1 MTRLVRYQLIA
12 FLIVAVLGVVY
23 VGGRY
28 IRFDQM
34 LGFGKY
40 EVYVR
45 AEQTGG
51 AYDGSEVTYRGV
63 PVGRVGALHLTDAGV
78 LMELVI
84 DSSSPPIPASAHAVV
99 ANRSAI
105 GEQYVDLQPDTTEGP
120 FLHDGSI
127 IDTVTTPVP
136 VEQLLGSVDALAAT
150 VDLPALHTTITELAT
165 ALDGKGGELHGL
177 IDSLRTFTDTF
188 HHTLP
193 ETIQL
198 IRDGRIVLDTQA
210 QQSTEIRRF
219 SDGLEKLTAQLRDS
233 DPAVRR
239 LIGTGTDAGQQI
251 SALLDESGPA
261 LTADLTNLRALLLAV
276 SPQYYAVEP
285 LLQMLPQLSIGAS
298 ATAPG
303 DGTSHFGLVLE
314 TNNPPAC
321 TLGYE
326 GTQRILDEMKA
337 RDPDFDD
344 TRDEFPFNTEA
355 ACTVPFGNPTAVRGG
370 ARADLA
376 DPEIVQPWDDN
387 PKTDP
392 DKLNLNPIAEEI
404 AALLGVTPK
413 R

>member
-1 MTRLVRYQLIA
+1 MSRLVRYQLIA
-12 FLIVAVLGVVY
+12 VALVAVLGILY

-34 LGFGKY
+34 FGFGRY

-51 AYDGSEVTYRGV
+51 AYGGSEVTYRGV
-63 PVGRVGALHLTDAGV
+63 PVGRVNSLDITDDGV
-78 LMELVI
+78 LIELTI
-84 DSSSPPIPASAHAVV
+84 DTSSPPIPASAEAVV

-105 GEQYVDLQPDTTEGP
+105 GEQYVDLQPSSDEGP
-120 FLHDGSI
+120 FLRDGSI
-127 IDTVTTPVP
+127 IETVTTPVP
-136 VEQLLGSVDALAAT
+136 VEDLLGSVDTLAST
-150 VDLPALHTTITELAT
+150 TDLPALHSTITELGT
-165 ALDGKGGELHGL
+165 ALNGKGGELHGL
-177 IDSLRTFTDTF
+177 IDSLHRFTDRF
-188 HHTLP
+188 HESLP

-198 IRDGRIVLDTQA
+198 IRDGRVALGTQA
-210 QQSTEIRRF
+210 EQAGEIRRF
-219 SDGLEKLTAQLRDS
+219 STGLEQLTAQLRDS
-233 DPAVRR
+233 DPDLRR
-239 LIGTGTDAGQQI
+239 LIDTGTDAGGQLG
-251 SALLDESGPA
+251 ALIDESGPA
-261 LTADLTNLRALLLAV
+261 LTADLTNLRSLLHTV
-276 SPQYYAVEP
+276 SPEFYALQP
-285 LLQMLPQLSIGAS
+285 LLQMLPELSLGAS

-321 TLGYE
+321 TVGYE

-344 TRDEFPFNTEA
+344 TVDEFPFNTEA
-355 ACTVPFGNPTAVRGG
+355 KCAVPFGNPTAVRGG

-376 DPEIVQPWDDN
+376 DPAIVQPWDDN

-392 DKLNLNPIAEEI
+392 DKLNLNPIAVQV
-404 AALLGVTPK
+404 ATLLGVTPK